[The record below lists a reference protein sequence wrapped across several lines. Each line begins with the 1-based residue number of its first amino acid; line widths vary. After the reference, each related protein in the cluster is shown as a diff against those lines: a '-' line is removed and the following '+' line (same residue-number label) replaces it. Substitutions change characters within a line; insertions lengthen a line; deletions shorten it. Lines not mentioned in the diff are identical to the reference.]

1 MTKSRY
7 KSCGLLNRRTS
18 RYGRRLARAL
28 ALWLDDGSNVAH
40 KGSKLMKRLIV
51 VTILA
56 AALGAS
62 CARAQTN
69 EMRRVVTGLDDR
81 NHSVVLFDSAM
92 PLKPAAPGV
101 TATNFWITD
110 SYPPPLTKNDPSGR
124 QIGTAPPDNGTKFRV
139 VEFAPLDAA
148 AEAKLPPE
156 MIMRGITNAPARGIP
171 VKHPLM
177 HRTRSLDYAVILSG
191 EIDMMLDDTS
201 VHLKS
206 GDVIVQQATNHGWV
220 NHSTQP
226 CRILFV
232 LMDSK
237 EP

>member
-1 MTKSRY
+1 MK
-7 KSCGLLNRRTS
+7 NQI
-18 RYGRRLARAL
+18 
-28 ALWLDDGSNVAH
+28 VA
-40 KGSKLMKRLIV
+40 
-51 VTILA
+51 TILTA
-56 AALGAS
+56 VFGIAGAQ
-62 CARAQTN
+62 AQDAN
-69 EMRRVVTGLDDR
+69 QAMRRVVTGLDDK
-81 NHSVVLFDSAM
+81 NHAVVLFDSAI
-92 PLKPAAPGV
+92 PLKAVAAGII
-101 TATNFWITD
+101 ATNFWITD
-110 SYPPPLTKNDPSGR
+110 SYPPSLMKDDPSGR

-139 VEFAPLDAA
+139 VEFGPLDAA

-156 MIMRGITNAPARGIP
+156 MIAKGITNAPARGIP

-201 VHLKS
+201 VHLKP
-206 GDVIVQQATNHGWV
+206 GDVVVQQATNHAWV
-220 NHSTQP
+220 NHGKEP

>member
-220 NHSTQP
+220 NHSNQP